1 MFEIVMGIND
11 FLIQLVKYWI
21 ILADRE
27 ERIVHVQGE
36 AIFDERRTP
45 VQTRG
50 TTQDITDRK
59 KAEER
64 IQTLANAVESSDDA
78 IVTESLEGVITSWN
92 KGAEQIYGYSAEEVL
107 GKDIS
112 ILEPA
117 DLKGEVRQLR

>member
-50 TTQDITDRK
+50 TIQDITDRK

-78 IVTESLEGVITSWN
+78 IVTNLLKVLLQAGIKAQSKFMVI
-92 KGAEQIYGYSAEEVL
+92 Q
-107 GKDIS
+107 
-112 ILEPA
+112 
-117 DLKGEVRQLR
+117 LKKFWEKIFQYLNQLI